1 MNLNEDDWIEL
12 YISIQEI
19 TYDVLMDNLHL
30 LSKSEICKELTN
42 EIFDIFNQYNEQE
55 TIIEDEDIIELIE
68 QIVENELELIDV
80 PKRSLTMTIDTLYD
94 LEPYEIEN
102 MSV

>member
-1 MNLNEDDWIEL
+1 MDLNEDDWIDL

-19 TYDVLMDNLHL
+19 AHDVLNDNLHL
-30 LSKSEICKELTN
+30 LSKSEMCKEITN

-55 TIIEDEDIIELIE
+55 TIIEEEDIMDLIE

-80 PKRSLTMTIDTLYD
+80 PKR
-94 LEPYEIEN
+94 
-102 MSV
+102 